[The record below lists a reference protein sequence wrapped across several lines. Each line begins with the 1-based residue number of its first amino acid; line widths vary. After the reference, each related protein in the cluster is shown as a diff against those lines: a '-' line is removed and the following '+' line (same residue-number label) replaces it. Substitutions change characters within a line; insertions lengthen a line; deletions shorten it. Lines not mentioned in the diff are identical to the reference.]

1 MAINYTWKITA
12 LSKTSGNGLNDVI
25 IGTRWECTGTDT
37 SDDVSGKFIG
47 ATPFKLNSVDPEN
60 FVEYSQ
66 LTEEQVLGWIKTT
79 VSGSANTSYW
89 DHISERIQKD
99 IDRQRNVVQN
109 VDNFDLPWSPTSGSN
124 SGSLP
129 I

>member
-37 SDDVSGKFIG
+37 ADDVSGKFIG

-99 IDRQRNVVQN
+99 IDSLAQVV
-109 VDNFDLPWSPTSGSN
+109 
-124 SGSLP
+124 
-129 I
+129 